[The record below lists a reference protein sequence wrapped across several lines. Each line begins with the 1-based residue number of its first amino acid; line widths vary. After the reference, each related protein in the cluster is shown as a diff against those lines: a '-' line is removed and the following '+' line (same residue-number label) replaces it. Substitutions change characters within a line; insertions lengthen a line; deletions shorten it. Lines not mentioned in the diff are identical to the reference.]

1 VSFFKNLL
9 NKFTSSSATKLEDL
23 ISESDLSGI
32 EEALISSDLGPELA
46 LDFTEYLRKSMR
58 GIAGI
63 GARKISRDDLPK
75 LFSEFVLGDI
85 NGLNTKLE
93 LSKTQLNIITMVG
106 VNGVGKTTSAAKI
119 AYKYS
124 QEGYKVLLVAA
135 DTFRAAA
142 VEQLKSW
149 AERAGVDIEL
159 AQEKDK
165 PSAVVYRA
173 LARAGD
179 YNLIIIDTAGRLQTK
194 VDLMQE
200 LSKLTDVINKNA
212 GEAKRETLLVLDAS
226 TGQNAISQA
235 ELFNAS
241 TTLTGI
247 VLTKYDGTSKAGVV
261 MALAHKFKL
270 AVKLVGV
277 GEGLQDLQEFKL
289 DDFVVELCKME

>member
-1 VSFFKNLL
+1 MSFLKNLL

-23 ISESDLSGI
+23 ITEPDLIQI

-63 GARKISRDDLPK
+63 GAKKISRDDLPK

-85 NGLNTKLE
+85 KGLNTKLE
-93 LSKTQLNIITMVG
+93 LSPSQLNIITMVG

-119 AYKYS
+119 AYKYK
-124 QEGYKVLLVAA
+124 QVGYKVLLVAA

-142 VEQLKSW
+142 VEQLRSW

-173 LARAGD
+173 IARARD

-212 GEAKRETLLVLDAS
+212 SETRRETLLVLDAS
-226 TGQNAISQA
+226 TGQNALSQA
-235 ELFNAS
+235 ELFNAA

-247 VLTKYDGTSKAGVV
+247 VLSKYDGTSKAGIV

-270 AVKLVGV
+270 AVKLVGT
-277 GEGLQDLQEFKL
+277 GEGLQDLQDFEL
-289 DDFVVELCKME
+289 DKFVAELVG